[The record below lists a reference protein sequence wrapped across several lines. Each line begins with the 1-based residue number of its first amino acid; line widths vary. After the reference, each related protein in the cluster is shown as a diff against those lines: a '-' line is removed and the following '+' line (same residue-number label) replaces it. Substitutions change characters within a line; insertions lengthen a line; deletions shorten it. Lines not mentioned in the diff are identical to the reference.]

1 MNEFFKNKL
10 VNLRVEDYLNN
21 DNNDLRMIKYFE
33 KFDDEISNIENLRNN
48 YLTTIISSDKIKIN

>member
-1 MNEFFKNKL
+1 MNEFFLNKL
-10 VNLRVEDYLNN
+10 SNLRVEDYLNN
-21 DNNDLRMIKYFE
+21 DNNDLRLVKYFE